1 MQYHFEFNGK
11 SSLAQGIYVKKRP
24 DIPASKEKVEY
35 ISLPGRAE
43 KLCRHT
49 GEFENIELKI
59 ECNFKTD
66 KGTWYKE
73 ICTIREW
80 LQGYGE
86 LSLQDSAE
94 LFWKVRAVKIDG
106 IERELKKYGFFKAVF
121 TCSPFIYLK
130 EGKKWKS
137 AEEAMKNP
145 GTVCHPIYKIE
156 GEGVCILK
164 VNEKSLAVNV
174 GQNVIVDTERIL
186 AYKNDG
192 TIQNTKVMGDYDDLW
207 LKKGNN
213 TFQATPGFQISVMPN
228 WRYI

>member
-11 SSLAQGIYVKKRP
+11 SSLTQGIYVKKRP

-106 IERELKKYGFFKAVF
+106 IERELKKYGFFTV
-121 TCSPFIYLK
+121 SLP
-130 EGKKWKS
+130 ERRKKM
-137 AEEAMKNP
+137 EEYR
-145 GTVCHPIYKIE
+145 GSD
-156 GEGVCILK
+156 
-164 VNEKSLAVNV
+164 EKSGNCMPPCLQDRRGRRVHIK
-174 GQNVIVDTERIL
+174 GQ
-186 AYKNDG
+186 
-192 TIQNTKVMGDYDDLW
+192 
-207 LKKGNN
+207 
-213 TFQATPGFQISVMPN
+213 
-228 WRYI
+228 